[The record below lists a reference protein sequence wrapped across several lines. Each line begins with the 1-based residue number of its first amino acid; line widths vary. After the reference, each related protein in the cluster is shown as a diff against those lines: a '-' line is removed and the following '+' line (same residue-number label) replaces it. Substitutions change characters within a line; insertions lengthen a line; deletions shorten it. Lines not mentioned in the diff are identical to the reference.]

1 VKRSESDGIM
11 NTNIFTTDPPEPA
24 FMGDKKR
31 NTITFDPD
39 PDVAEELL
47 KKLRAMGNPYGM
59 RSKICNDALRDYLRD
74 FDSKV
79 RAWSVAMRGKA
90 A

>member
-1 VKRSESDGIM
+1 MK
-11 NTNIFTTDPPEPA
+11 TNIFTPDLPELD
-24 FMGDKKR
+24 FMAEKQKR
-31 NTITFDPD
+31 STITFDPD
-39 PDVAEELL
+39 QDVAEDLA
-47 KKLRAMGNPYGM
+47 KALRAMGNPHGM
-59 RSKICNDALRDYLRD
+59 RSKICNDALRAYLRN